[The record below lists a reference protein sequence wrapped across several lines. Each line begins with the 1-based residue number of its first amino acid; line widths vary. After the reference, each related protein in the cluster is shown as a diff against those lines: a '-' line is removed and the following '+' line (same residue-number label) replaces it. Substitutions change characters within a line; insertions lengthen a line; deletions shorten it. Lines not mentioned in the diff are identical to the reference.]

1 MKNFFIFLLIIV
13 AGIILFG
20 APGPD
25 LSSLP
30 VPDMNNILF
39 PVGMFIVGGMENFIY
54 SLGLGVVFWICCL
67 VLIFH

>member
-1 MKNFFIFLLIIV
+1 MKNFFIFLLIIMV
-13 AGIILFG
+13 GIILFS

-30 VPDMNNILF
+30 VLDMNKILF
-39 PVGMFIVGGMENFIY
+39 PVGVFIVSGMENFIY
-54 SLGLGVVFWICCL
+54 SLGLGVVLWICCL